1 MTKDEYILK
10 VLNKVKG
17 LREPAENLIKMME
30 KNELTPEYKEYLYN
44 HFTTS
49 IHNAV
54 VEKRA
59 QLQEAYI
66 KNLQKTKEKEAQE
79 AKQEQDEVDNLENL
93 LDTMF

>member
-17 LREPAENLIKMME
+17 LREPAEELINMME

-54 VEKRA
+54 IEKRA
-59 QLQEAYI
+59 QLQKAYI
-66 KNLQKTKEKEAQE
+66 GQLSKMKENEAQK
-79 AKQEQDEVDNLENL
+79 AEQDQAEVDNLENL